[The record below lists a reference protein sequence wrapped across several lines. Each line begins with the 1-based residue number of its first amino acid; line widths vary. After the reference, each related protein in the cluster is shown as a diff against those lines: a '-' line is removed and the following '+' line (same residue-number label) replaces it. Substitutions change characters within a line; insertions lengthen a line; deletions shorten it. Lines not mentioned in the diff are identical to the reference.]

1 MKLESRNANMKR
13 EAERALASADKA
25 MINFSRRLVERV
37 EDVVEV
43 APGLQDI
50 DELKKLID
58 NFLTRLE
65 NAETESEKEPSTSD

>member
-1 MKLESRNANMKR
+1 MKR

>member
-1 MKLESRNANMKR
+1 MKR

-58 NFLTRLE
+58 NFLKRLE